1 MVNFARNTAMKK
13 LFFFTCFHLFMHQ
26 QLLAQEP
33 IAPRKDQIL
42 EMHGHQRT
50 DPFYWMRERDSQ
62 PVLDYLS
69 AENNY
74 AKAYFKALDPLVSE
88 LLTEFEQRID
98 PNETSAPF
106 ILNGYQYQIRNIDGQ
121 DYQQIFRYETDGKAV
136 LFFDENERAKGK
148 SFYELAGWA
157 PAPNNQILAVS
168 EDFKGRRQYEVR
180 FRFNGKYLKDI
191 LTETSGSVV
200 WANDN
205 KTLYYSKKDPETLR
219 EYLIYRHVIGTP
231 QSTDELIY
239 EEKDDKFSVGIGKTL
254 TNKYIQIYS
263 YSSTT
268 SEVQMIDADN
278 PKAKPQV
285 FLTRKAGHIYEVEHH
300 ENGFYILTNDNALNN
315 RIVFSRLFP
324 SDLHSCKEI
333 VPHHSKV
340 LIEGLSVYKEFL
352 LIEER
357 NNGLLKLKLKG
368 VEDGKESYIAV
379 EGETYYLGLAMNDDY
394 AAAKLYYVYNSMTT
408 PSRVYTYHL
417 KSGKQEIFFEKK
429 LRDTNFDPSHY
440 ISERVWATANDGTQ
454 IPVSIMY
461 KKGTDLSKAPL
472 LLYGYGSY
480 GYTIPDIFSPT
491 RLSLV
496 NRGFVF
502 ATAHIR
508 GCKYLG
514 EEWYQNGKFDKK
526 INTFTDF
533 INAAEF
539 LGHMGYCDPARIYA
553 NGGSAGGLLMGAIA
567 NMAPYLFKGIVSEV
581 PFVDVVTTMLDESIP
596 LTTGEYEEW
605 GNPNDPYYYYYLLKY
620 SPYDNIHSMDYP
632 AMYLTTGY
640 HDSQVQYWEPAKY
653 VAKLRT
659 MRTNKA
665 ALIFECNMDAGHGGG
680 SGRSVERLER
690 AKVYAFIL
698 GLEQGIAH

>member
-1 MVNFARNTAMKK
+1 MKK
-13 LFFFTCFHLFMHQ
+13 LHFFTCLILLMHQ
-26 QLLAQEP
+26 QLTAQEP
-33 IAPRKDQIL
+33 VAPRKDQML
-42 EMHGHQRT
+42 EKHGHQRN
-50 DPFYWMRERDSQ
+50 DPYYWLRERDTP
-62 PVLDYLS
+62 PVLDYLH
-69 AENNY
+69 AENAY
-74 AKAYFKALDPLVSE
+74 AEAYFKALNPLVND
-88 LLTEFEQRID
+88 LLAEFEQRID

-106 ILNGYQYQIRNIDGQ
+106 VMNGYQYQTRNVEGL
-121 DYQQIFRYETDGKAV
+121 DYQQIFRYEMDGKAV

-157 PAPNNQILAVS
+157 PSPNNQILAVC
-168 EDFKGRRQYEVR
+168 EDFKGRRKYEIR
-180 FRFNGKYLKDI
+180 FRTNGKYLKDV
-191 LTETSGSVV
+191 LTETSGGLV

-205 KTLYYSKKDPETLR
+205 KTVYYSKKDPETLR
-219 EYLIYRHVIGTP
+219 EYLIFRHTIGTP
-231 QSTDELIY
+231 QSTDELIF

-254 TNKYIQIYS
+254 TGKYIQIYS

-268 SEVQMIDADN
+268 SEVQLIDADN
-278 PKAKPQV
+278 SKAQAQV
-285 FLTRKAGHIYEVEHH
+285 FLPRKAGHIYEVEHH
-300 ENGFYILTNDNALNN
+300 ENGFYILSNDNAINN
-315 RIVFSRLFP
+315 RVLFSRQIP
-324 SDLHSCKEI
+324 SSIPSCTEI
-333 VPHHSKV
+333 VPHDSKV
-340 LIEGLSVYKEFL
+340 LLEGLSVFKDYL

-368 VEDGKESYIAV
+368 VEDGKESYISV
-379 EGETYYLGLAMNDDY
+379 DGETYYLGLAMNDDY
-394 AAAKLYYVYNSMTT
+394 AANNLYYVYNSMTT
-408 PSRVYTYHL
+408 PSRVYTYDL
-417 KSGKQEIFFEKK
+417 KSGQRAIFFEKK
-429 LRDTNFDPSHY
+429 LRDPQFNPDNYASQ
-440 ISERVWATANDGTQ
+440 RVWATANDGTQ

-461 KKGTDLSKAPL
+461 KKGTDLAKAPL

-480 GYTIPDIFSPT
+480 GYTIPDMFSPT

-496 NRGFVF
+496 DRGFVF

-514 EEWYQNGKFDKK
+514 EEWYQDGKFDKK

-533 INAAEF
+533 INAADY
-539 LGHMGYCDPARIYA
+539 LGHMGYCDPAHIYA

-605 GNPNDPYYYYYLLKY
+605 GNPNDPHYYYYLLKY
-620 SPYDNIHSMDYP
+620 SPYDNLHAMDYP
-632 AMYLTTGY
+632 AMYVTSGY

-659 MRTNKA
+659 LRTNKE

-680 SGRSVERLER
+680 SGRTVERLER
-690 AKVYAFIL
+690 AKNYAFIL
-698 GLEQGIAH
+698 GLEQGITH

>member
-1 MVNFARNTAMKK
+1 MKK
-13 LFFFTCFHLFMHQ
+13 LSIFTTLILLMHQ
-26 QLLAQEP
+26 QITAQEP
-33 IAPRKDQIL
+33 VAPRKDQIL
-42 EMHGHQRT
+42 EKHGHQRQ
-50 DPFYWMRERDSQ
+50 DPYYWMRERDTQ
-62 PVLDYLS
+62 PVLDYLK
-69 AENNY
+69 AENTY
-74 AKAYFKALDPLVSE
+74 AAAYFKALDPLVNA
-88 LLTEFEQRID
+88 LLNEFEQRID

-106 ILNGYQYQIRNIDGQ
+106 ILNKYQYQTRNVEGL
-121 DYQQIFRYETDGKAV
+121 DYQQIYRYELDGKAV

-148 SFYELAGWA
+148 SFYELASWA
-157 PAPNNQILAVS
+157 PSPNNDILAVC
-168 EDFKGRRQYEVR
+168 EDFKGRRKYEIR
-180 FRFNGKYLKDI
+180 FRQNGKYLKDV
-191 LTETSGSVV
+191 LTETSGGLV

-205 KTLYYSKKDPETLR
+205 KTVYYSKKDPETLR
-219 EYLIYRHVIGTP
+219 EYLIFRHTLGTP
-231 QSTDELIY
+231 QSADELIY

-254 TNKYIQIYS
+254 TGKYIQIYS

-268 SEVQMIDADN
+268 SEVLLLDADQA
-278 PKAKPQV
+278 KALPQV
-285 FLTRKAGHIYEVEHH
+285 FLPRKAGHIYEVEHH
-300 ENGFYILTNDNALNN
+300 ENGFYILSNDNAINN
-315 RIVFSRLFP
+315 RILFSKTLP
-324 SDLHSCKEI
+324 SSLLTCQVI
-333 VPHHSKV
+333 VAHDPKV
-340 LIEGLSVYKEFL
+340 LLEGLSVFKDFL

-368 VEDGKESYIAV
+368 VEDGKEAYIEV
-379 EGETYYLGLAMNDDY
+379 DGETYYLGLGVNDDY
-394 AAAKLYYVYNSMTT
+394 NASKLYYVFNSLTT
-408 PSRVYTYHL
+408 PSRVYTYDL
-417 KSGKQEIFFEKK
+417 KTKQRDIFFEKK
-429 LRDTNFDPSHY
+429 LKDPNFSPDNY
-440 ISERVWATANDGTQ
+440 VSERVWATANDGTQ
-454 IPVSIMY
+454 IPVSIVY
-461 KKGTDLSKAPL
+461 KKGTVLSKAPL

-491 RLSLV
+491 RLSLLD
-496 NRGFVF
+496 RGFVF

-514 EEWYQNGKFDKK
+514 EDWYQNGKFDKK

-539 LGHMGYCDPARIYA
+539 LGHMGYCDPAHIYA

-605 GNPNDPYYYYYLLKY
+605 GNPTDPHYYYYLLKY
-620 SPYDNIHSMDYP
+620 SPYDNLHAMDYP
-632 AMYLTTGY
+632 AMYVTSGY

-659 MRTNKA
+659 LRTNKE

-690 AKVYAFIL
+690 AKVLAFII
-698 GLEQGIAH
+698 GLEQGITH

>member
-1 MVNFARNTAMKK
+1 MY
-13 LFFFTCFHLFMHQ
+13 Q

-33 IAPRKDQIL
+33 VAPRKDQIL
-42 EMHGHQRT
+42 EKHGHQRT
-50 DPFYWMRERDSQ
+50 DPYYWMRERDSQ

-74 AKAYFKALDPLVSE
+74 AKTYFKALDPLVNE

-106 ILNGYQYQIRNIDGQ
+106 ILNGYQYQVRNLDGQ
-121 DYQQIFRYETDGKAV
+121 DYQQIFRYEADGKAV

-157 PAPNNQILAVS
+157 PAPNNQLLAVS

-180 FRFNGKYLKDI
+180 FRVNGKYLKDI
-191 LTETSGSVV
+191 LTQTSGSMV

-231 QSTDELIY
+231 QSADELIY

-278 PKAKPQV
+278 PKAQAQV
-285 FLTRKAGHIYEVEHH
+285 FLARKAGHIYELEHH

-324 SDLHSCKEI
+324 SDLQSCKEI
-333 VPHHSKV
+333 VPHQSKV
-340 LIEGLSVYKEFL
+340 LLEGLSVYKEYL

-357 NNGLLKLKLKG
+357 TNGLLKLKLKG
-368 VEDGKESYIAV
+368 VEDGTESYIAV
-379 EGETYYLGLAMNDDY
+379 DGETYYLGLAMNDDY

-408 PSRVYTYHL
+408 PLRVYTYDL
-417 KSGKQEIFFEKK
+417 KSGQQEIFFEKK
-429 LRDTNFDPSHY
+429 LRDTNFDPAHY
-440 ISERVWATANDGTQ
+440 VSERVWATANDGTQ
-454 IPVSIMY
+454 IPVNIMY

-480 GYTIPDIFSPT
+480 GYTLPDIFSPT

-581 PFVDVVTTMLDESIP
+581 PFVDVVTTMLDQTIP

-605 GNPNDPYYYYYLLKY
+605 GNPQDPHYYYYLLKY
-620 SPYDNIHSMDYP
+620 SPYDNIHAMDYP
-632 AMYLTTGY
+632 AMYVTSGY

-659 MRTNKA
+659 MRTNQA
-665 ALIFECNMDAGHGGG
+665 ALVFECNMDAGHGGG
-680 SGRSVERLER
+680 SGRSIERLER
-690 AKVYAFIL
+690 AKIYAFIL
-698 GLEQGIAH
+698 GLEQGITH

>member
-1 MVNFARNTAMKK
+1 MKK
-13 LFFFTCFHLFMHQ
+13 LHFFTCLILLMHQ
-26 QLLAQEP
+26 QLTAQEP
-33 IAPRKDQIL
+33 VAPRKDQIL
-42 EMHGHQRT
+42 EKHGHQRN
-50 DPFYWMRERDSQ
+50 DPYYWMRERDTQ
-62 PVLDYLS
+62 PVLDYLH
-69 AENNY
+69 AENAY
-74 AKAYFKALDPLVSE
+74 AEAYFKALNPLVND
-88 LLTEFEQRID
+88 LLAEFEQRID

-106 ILNGYQYQIRNIDGQ
+106 VLNGFQYQTRNVEGL
-121 DYQQIFRYETDGKAV
+121 DYQQIFRYEMDGKAV

-157 PAPNNQILAVS
+157 PSPNNQILAVC
-168 EDFKGRRQYEVR
+168 EDFKGRRKYEIR
-180 FRFNGKYLKDI
+180 FRTNGKYLKDV
-191 LTETSGSVV
+191 LTETSGGLV

-205 KTLYYSKKDPETLR
+205 KTVYYSKKDPETLR
-219 EYLIYRHVIGTP
+219 EYLIYRHTIGTP
-231 QSTDELIY
+231 QSTDELVY

-254 TNKYIQIYS
+254 TGKYIQIYS

-268 SEVQMIDADN
+268 SEVQLLDADN
-278 PKAKPQV
+278 PKAPAQV
-285 FLTRKAGHIYEVEHH
+285 FLPRKAGHIYEVEHH
-300 ENGFYILTNDNALNN
+300 ENGFYILTNDNAINN
-315 RIVFSRLFP
+315 RILYSRLFP
-324 SDLHSCKEI
+324 SGLQSCTEI
-333 VPHHSKV
+333 VPHDSKV
-340 LIEGLSVYKEFL
+340 LLEGLSVFKDYL

-379 EGETYYLGLAMNDDY
+379 DGETYYLGLAINDDY
-394 AAAKLYYVYNSMTT
+394 AANQLYYVYNSMTT
-408 PSRVYTYHL
+408 PSRVYTYDL
-417 KSGKQEIFFEKK
+417 KSGERSIFFEKK
-429 LRDTNFDPSHY
+429 LRDPQFNPDNYASK
-440 ISERVWATANDGTQ
+440 RVWATANDGTQ

-461 KKGTDLSKAPL
+461 KKGTDLAKAPL

-480 GYTIPDIFSPT
+480 GYTLPDIFSPT

-496 NRGFVF
+496 DRGFVF

-605 GNPNDPYYYYYLLKY
+605 GNPTDPHYYYYLLKY
-620 SPYDNIHSMDYP
+620 SPYDNLHAMDYP
-632 AMYLTTGY
+632 AMYVTSGY

-659 MRTNKA
+659 LRTNKE

-680 SGRSVERLER
+680 SGRTVERLER
-690 AKVYAFIL
+690 AKNYAFIL
-698 GLEQGIAH
+698 GLEQGITH